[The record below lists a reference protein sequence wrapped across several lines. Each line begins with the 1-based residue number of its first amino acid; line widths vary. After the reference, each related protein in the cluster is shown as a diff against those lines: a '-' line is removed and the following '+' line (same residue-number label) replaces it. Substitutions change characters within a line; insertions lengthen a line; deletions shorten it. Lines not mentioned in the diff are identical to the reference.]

1 MKAYLYCGVAGLLFA
16 GENVAMAQDA
26 AAPAPAQ
33 NATTTD
39 SGADIVV
46 TANKREQKLNNVG
59 LSVTALSGD
68 ALAQRKITSL
78 QDVASAIPGLAYSQ
92 SATNTPILTLRGV
105 GFNESSLGVYPA
117 VSVYA
122 DQAPLPFPV
131 LASHSAFDLQRI
143 EVLKGPQGTL
153 FGQNSTGGAINYIA
167 AKPTQSFAA
176 GGDISYGRF
185 NEIDGNAFVSGPIAE
200 NVRARVA
207 VSGAHSDDWQRST
220 SRPNDTLGKT
230 SYVTG
235 RAIVDWDA
243 SDSVRLS
250 LSLSG
255 WRDTSDPQASQYI
268 ALRGQNP
275 FVQQSSLDYPFSPQS
290 PRAADWSTGVS
301 TPRSNRK
308 FYQPALRADIDLT
321 DAITLTSLTSYGHYT
336 QRQTTDGDGMA
347 LAQGDLLRDDGKI
360 TTFNQEI
367 RLANASPSAFRWVLG
382 ANYERS
388 RTYENQ
394 FLNFADSSQNNAAA
408 NFINAAGVYNRQR
421 IRNYAIFGN
430 VEYDLTSSLTLKGA
444 VRYTNS
450 HNSALTCTYDGGD
463 GRVAQLLNLLG
474 GLLGTV
480 PFTPIGINDC
490 YALNQNN
497 VPGTPYVGKLNQHN
511 VSWRAGI
518 DYHATDTALL
528 YANVSRGY
536 KAGSFPVLATA
547 SQTSLNPV
555 TQEQLTAYEAGAKLG
570 LWDRKVQLNL
580 AGFYY
585 DYRNKQVRGKIN
597 DPLFSVLDLLVNVPK
612 SRVYGLDGDIT
623 VNPVAG
629 LSLTGSL
636 TYLNSKV
643 QRYAGYNAIGEVNDF
658 HGDRLPFTSKWNFGL
673 NADYKPRLS
682 NGGAPFFGVTL
693 NARSSQDAVFGGD
706 RIVIPTSPINRV
718 LPGLTHPFE
727 MKGYTTFD
735 ARAGYEAPDGRWTAT
750 VWGKNIFDKYY
761 ITNVITFNDAISRF
775 AARPATYGITLSFK
789 LD

>member
-1 MKAYLYCGVAGLLFA
+1 MKAYLYCSVAGLLLA
-16 GENVAMAQDA
+16 GEGPALAQS
-26 AAPAPAQ
+26 APASAPGPNTATAQ
-33 NATTTD
+33 
-39 SGADIVV
+39 GANEIVV
-46 TANKREQKLNNVG
+46 TANKREEKLNNVG
-59 LSVTALSGD
+59 LSITALSGD
-68 ALAQRKITSL
+68 ALAERKITSL
-78 QDVASAIPGLAYSQ
+78 QDVASAIPGLAYAQ

-117 VSVYA
+117 VSVYV

-167 AKPTQSFAA
+167 AKPTRSFTA

-185 NEIDGNAFVSGPIAE
+185 NEIDGDAYLSGPITE
-200 NVRARVA
+200 NLRARIA
-207 VSGAHSDDWQRST
+207 VSGTHTDDWQRSS
-220 SRPNDTLGKT
+220 SRPYDTNGKV
-230 SYVTG
+230 SYITG

-243 SDSVRLS
+243 SDSVRFS
-250 LSLSG
+250 LSLNT

-275 FVQQSSLDYPFSPQS
+275 FVQQSSIDYPFSPQN
-290 PRAADWSTGVS
+290 PRAADWSTGIS
-301 TPRSNRK
+301 TPRSDRK

-347 LAQGDLLRDDGKI
+347 LAQGDLVRDDGRI
-360 TTFNQEI
+360 TTFNQEV
-367 RLANASPSAFRWVLG
+367 RLANSSKSAFRWVLG

-394 FLNFADSSQNNAAA
+394 FLNFADSSQNNAGA
-408 NFINAAGVYNRQR
+408 NFIDAGGVYNRQR

-430 VEYDLTSSLTLKGA
+430 AEYDLTSRLTLKGA

-450 HNSALTCTYDGGD
+450 HNHALTCTYDGGD

-474 GLLGTV
+474 SLLGTV

-497 VPGTPYVGKLNQHN
+497 VPGTPYIGQLNQHN
-511 VSWRAGI
+511 VSWRAGV
-518 DYHATDTALL
+518 DYHVGPTSLL

-547 SQTSLNPV
+547 SQSSLNPV

-597 DPLFSVLDLLVNVPK
+597 DPLFSVLDLLDNVPK
-612 SRVYGLDGDIT
+612 SRVLGFDGDVTI
-623 VNPVAG
+623 NPLPG

-636 TYLNSKV
+636 TYLDSKV
-643 QRYAGYNAIGEVNDF
+643 QRYSGYNAIGEVNNF
-658 HGDRLPFTSKWNFGL
+658 AGDRLPFTSKWNVGL
-673 NADYKPRLS
+673 NADYKARLD
-682 NGGAPFFGVTL
+682 NGGAPFIGITM
-693 NARSSQDAVFGGD
+693 NARSSQDAVIGGD
-706 RIVIPTSPINRV
+706 RIVIPPSPVNKV
-718 LPGLTHPFE
+718 LPGLIHPFE
-727 MKGYTTFD
+727 MKGYATFD
-735 ARAGYEAPDGRWTAT
+735 ARVGYEAPDGRWT
-750 VWGKNIFDKYY
+750 VSLWGKNIFNKYY
-761 ITNVITFNDAISRF
+761 FTSVITFDDSISRF
-775 AARPATYGITLSFK
+775 AARPATYGVTLGFK
-789 LD
+789 FD